1 MKKEMAITIRDVAKV
16 CQGKLSQDDCDDIA
30 QMGSVPEAIGYVF
43 TLFAHRGLGGAEEF
57 LIKKGILKK

>member
-1 MKKEMAITIRDVAKV
+1 MTKLAEITARDVAKV
-16 CQGKLSQDDCDDIA
+16 CQRKLSQDDCDDIA

-43 TLFAHRGLGGAEEF
+43 TLFADRDLGDAEEF